1 VTPEL
6 GPIVVSPNR
15 LYPRGNPLTE
25 SMPFTAYDGEYWLA
39 YVEGMPADPPP
50 RWRHRAIIPGR
61 RLRFDSAFDSRV
73 SPVLPAGSPFLPEA
87 VLRELLD
94 AAEPVPPP
102 PHPARRRDD
111 VRSRSGAVTRW
122 AKRTSELVRTTAVDW
137 VERWRQG
144 AAQRQALRDRA
155 QQRLLDAYHALA
167 ALLSEGLRA
176 GGRRA
181 RR

>member
-1 VTPEL
+1 MAPTPGL
-6 GPIVVSPNR
+6 IAVSQNR

-25 SMPFTAYDGEYWLA
+25 SMPFTTYDGVHWLA
-39 YVEGMPADPPP
+39 YVEGLPADPPP

-87 VLRELLD
+87 VLRELLA

-111 VRSRSGAVTRW
+111 ARSRSSAVAQW
-122 AKRTSELVRTTAVDW
+122 AKRTGELVRETAADW
-137 VERWRQG
+137 AARWRQG
-144 AAQRQALRDRA
+144 AARRQALRDHV
-155 QQRLLDAYHALA
+155 QQRILDAYHALA
-167 ALLSEGLRA
+167 ALLAEGLRA

>member
-1 VTPEL
+1 MTPEL
-6 GPIVVSPNR
+6 GSIVVPPNR

-25 SMPFTAYDGEYWLA
+25 SMPFTAYDGVYWLA
-39 YVEGMPADPPP
+39 YVEGVPADPPP
-50 RWRHRAIIPGR
+50 RWRHRAVIPGR

-87 VLRELLD
+87 VLRELLE

-102 PHPARRRDD
+102 HPTRRRDD
-111 VRSRSGAVTRW
+111 AHSGARAVTRW
-122 AKRTSELVRTTAVDW
+122 AKHVSERVRSCAAESA
-137 VERWRQG
+137 ERWRQG
-144 AAQRQALRDRA
+144 AAQRQALRDHIR
-155 QQRLLDAYHALA
+155 QRIADAYRAVA